1 MRGPWRSVKVEREG
15 GKGPK
20 GSQCYFI
27 EQRVWLLELPMT
39 RETPRDGH
47 KPIYLLLRYFSQT
60 RALPPLANRRGEGK
74 LAWGVVDLLNKTGS
88 GLPVTSPS
96 NFHRL

>member
-1 MRGPWRSVKVEREG
+1 
-15 GKGPK
+15 
-20 GSQCYFI
+20 
-27 EQRVWLLELPMT
+27 MT

-60 RALPPLANRRGEGK
+60 RALPPLTNRRGEGK